1 MEEGQLS
8 EEQQKKIQTV
18 INDISDIVKIKNWKR
33 FNEMIKAL
41 NNKAKTIPLSN
52 IKKFSIIFY
61 SFYNHL
67 IPKNNNNKDTI
78 KLKEISNHL
87 INDFQSTNISKLQMK

>member
-18 INDISDIVKIKNWKR
+18 INDISDIVKINNIKR

-41 NNKAKTIPLSN
+41 NNKAKTIPLLN
-52 IKKFSIIFY
+52 IKMFSIIFY

-78 KLKEISNHL
+78 KLKEVYNHL